1 MFNEEE
7 FYNQIFDKFVKLS
20 SDLDKIE
27 VWKDRFFI
35 DLMLKLKQEHDVDF
49 VQNALVVIMALFEDH
64 LKDGYYR
71 KSKNA
76 KKLAES
82 AKLELIEDLKEALAL

>member
-20 SDLDKIE
+20 SDPDKIE

-35 DLMLKLKQEHDVDF
+35 DLMHRLKQEHDVDF
-49 VQNALVVIMALFEDH
+49 VQNALVVVMALFEDH
-64 LKDGYYR
+64 LKDSFYR
-71 KSKNA
+71 KSENV
-76 KKLAES
+76 KKISEHD
-82 AKLELIEDLKEALAL
+82 KLELIADLREALAL

>member
-7 FYNQIFDKFVKLS
+7 FYNQIFDKFIELS
-20 SDLDKIE
+20 SDPDKIE

-35 DLMLKLKQEHDVDF
+35 DLMHRLKQEHDVDF

-64 LKDGYYR
+64 LKDEYYR
-71 KSKNA
+71 KSENA
-76 KKLAES
+76 KKLTES